1 MKINKAAAV
10 LLPLLFVGFSLS
22 AQTVEF
28 TSELSSDVA
37 SIKKGGS
44 YGADGTETDF
54 AGIEENAVV
63 LFTSERL
70 DAGIDVTFI
79 LDDWN
84 GRNFGVAWDD
94 IDWFVEF
101 RPVEKLSLGFHED
114 IYSDGSYLPIYDDNL
129 STGNFGSDGF
139 TVIFRPIDGLSVS
152 ATAPFGGEDDVNFFS
167 GKNEDDSDM
176 KFNVGFGISY
186 AWGELF
192 SAGASVQ
199 DAADSDQRAF
209 GIFAQVAPLAEQELV
224 IRAGYSYSKEKAA
237 GFDDLSI
244 SEEFGVFGENL
255 LSAAAEY
262 SAGAFGVAAEI
273 LANLDDKDSDYDLY
287 VACTAAY
294 DFTESFT
301 ANVTGILLV
310 DNSSDGQKPVIGVN
324 PNIGYVYGNHSFEA
338 GINYETVDG
347 DTFIS
352 FPLTYTYSF

>member
-10 LLPLLFVGFSLS
+10 LVPLLFAGFSLS

-28 TSELSSDVA
+28 KNKLSSDVV

-54 AGIEENAVV
+54 AGVEENAVV

-70 DAGIDVTFI
+70 NAGVDVTFM

-84 GRNFGVAWDD
+84 DRNFGVAWND
-94 IDWFVEF
+94 IDWFIEF

-114 IYSDGSYLPIYDDNL
+114 IYSDGSYLRIYDGNL
-129 STGNFGSDGF
+129 DTGNFGSDGF
-139 TVIFRPIDGLSVS
+139 TVIFRPTEGLSVS
-152 ATAPFGGEDDVNFFS
+152 ATAPFGGEDDVNFFG
-167 GKNEDDSDM
+167 GKNEDDSDI
-176 KFNVGFGISY
+176 KFNVGFGVSY
-186 AWGELF
+186 AWGKLF
-192 SAGASVQ
+192 SCGASVQ
-199 DAADSDQRAF
+199 DAADSGQRAF
-209 GIFAQVAPLAEQELV
+209 GIFAQVRPLARQDLI
-224 IRAGYSYSKEKAA
+224 IRAGYSYSKEKTA

-244 SEEFGVFGENL
+244 SGEFGVFGENL

-262 SAGAFGVAAEI
+262 STRGFGVAAEI

-287 VACTAAY
+287 LACTVAY
-294 DFTESFT
+294 DFTVSFG
-301 ANVTGILLV
+301 ANVIGILLV

-324 PNIGYVYGNHSFEA
+324 PNIGYVYGSHFFTA
-338 GINYETVDG
+338 GVNYETVDG